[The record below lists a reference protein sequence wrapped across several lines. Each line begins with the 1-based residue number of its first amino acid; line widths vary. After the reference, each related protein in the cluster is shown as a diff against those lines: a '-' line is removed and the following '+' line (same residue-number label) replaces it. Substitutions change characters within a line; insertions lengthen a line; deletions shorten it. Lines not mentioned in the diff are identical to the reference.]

1 MQLHIRAVRT
11 GVASSAENDRRGESV
26 DMDIDFSAHPN
37 GVHYAAYLDH
47 LMHCTECGP
56 TRCPVGADLCAR
68 YLDTAVRL
76 RRRREEALR

>member
-11 GVASSAENDRRGESV
+11 GVAFLARNDRHGKSV
-26 DMDIDFSAHPN
+26 NMDIDFSAHPN
-37 GVHYAAYLDH
+37 GAHYAAYLDH
-47 LMHCTECGP
+47 LLHCTECGRA
-56 TRCPVGADLCAR
+56 RCPVGADLYAR